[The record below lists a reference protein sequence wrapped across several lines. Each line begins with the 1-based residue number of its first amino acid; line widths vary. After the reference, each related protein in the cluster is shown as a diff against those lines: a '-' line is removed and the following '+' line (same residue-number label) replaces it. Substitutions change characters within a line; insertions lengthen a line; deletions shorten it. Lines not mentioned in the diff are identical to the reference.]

1 MIEFIIITKAYLLL
15 SMAIIQGGSLQE
27 ATPDYFEAICIIEG
41 YEIEGCANARRQG
54 VLNGAFPIDMS
65 EPT

>member
-1 MIEFIIITKAYLLL
+1 MTEFIIITKAYFLLT
-15 SMAIIQGGSLQE
+15 MAIIQGGSLDE
-27 ATPDYFEAICIIEG
+27 ATPDYFEAICIIEV
-41 YEIEGCANARRQG
+41 YEVQGCVDSLVLG